1 MIECADAVQDYMTPV
16 VKSYSTYEVAK
27 RLHESRNKGDDA
39 DEEARRK
46 ERHQQLVSL
55 KTPYQVVGKKEEDD
69 EDLDMKDWLE
79 KLSLRSQPLDKAPLR
94 SGFGTVAQV
103 ATK

>member
-1 MIECADAVQDYMTPV
+1 MTPV

-27 RLHESRNKGDDA
+27 RLHDSRHKGDDVE
-39 DEEARRK
+39 EEARRK
-46 ERHQQLVSL
+46 EWHQQMVSL
-55 KTPYQVVGKKEEDD
+55 KTPYEVVGKKEEDE
-69 EDLDMKDWLE
+69 EDLDMKNWLE
-79 KLSLRSQPLDKAPLR
+79 KLSLRSSSPLDKAPLR